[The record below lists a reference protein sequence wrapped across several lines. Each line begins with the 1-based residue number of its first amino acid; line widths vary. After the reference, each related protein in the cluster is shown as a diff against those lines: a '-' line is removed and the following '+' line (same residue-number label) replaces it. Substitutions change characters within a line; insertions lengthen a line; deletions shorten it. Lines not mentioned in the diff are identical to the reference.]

1 LLHELLPNAGRI
13 AYLGQSAEWEA
24 PWGQA
29 ARKAAQVL
37 GLTMVL
43 ANHPPNDYDGAFALI
58 RASQIDALFIAPSAI
73 EYAHRHII
81 TEFARKTQLPD
92 VHAYREAVEAGGL
105 MSYGADAPDPMAT
118 RCHPRR

>member
-1 LLHELLPNAGRI
+1 MADSQILRSTPRGSNCSMSYCLTQVVLLT
-13 AYLGQSAEWEA
+13 SAR
-24 PWGQA
+24 
-29 ARKAAQVL
+29 ARS
-37 GLTMVL
+37 G
-43 ANHPPNDYDGAFALI
+43 NHPPNDYDGAFALI